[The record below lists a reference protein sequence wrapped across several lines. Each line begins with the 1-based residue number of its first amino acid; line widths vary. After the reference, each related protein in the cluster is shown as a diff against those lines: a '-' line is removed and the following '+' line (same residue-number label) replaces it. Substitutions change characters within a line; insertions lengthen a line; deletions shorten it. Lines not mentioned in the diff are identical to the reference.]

1 MWGPPKYP
9 FIEPLRPLIMRIS
22 GTEEGSWGAYN
33 PTTSFVHQPFMF
45 WRFEDLTYSLP
56 VLNRGSCSAIL
67 MTYHFSVIND
77 KKSSTDG
84 KKIVTITTL
93 QVIQVFILKRI
104 TVRLI
109 IVIIV
114 PNCVGFQVLFSGLRR
129 CINLNL

>member
-1 MWGPPKYP
+1 
-9 FIEPLRPLIMRIS
+9 
-22 GTEEGSWGAYN
+22 
-33 PTTSFVHQPFMF
+33 
-45 WRFEDLTYSLP
+45 
-56 VLNRGSCSAIL
+56 

-93 QVIQVFILKRI
+93 IQVFILTRI